1 MIPVTDSD
9 LALFDALARLRE
21 HLGGAKVILIGDG
34 LPGHRRHKGTA
45 QDPAAL
51 ARRRAAPADG
61 HDLHPVEPV
70 WGNLTPRELANLCPV
85 AIGEAALCADA
96 GLERIGNDTEL
107 PHSFLRQCGLS
118 P

>member
-1 MIPVTDSD
+1 MRAWLQTQPRWLVVE
-9 LALFDALARLRE
+9 RL
-21 HLGGAKVILIGDG
+21 
-34 LPGHRRHKGTA
+34 
-45 QDPAAL
+45 
-51 ARRRAAPADG
+51 PADG
-61 HDLHPVEPV
+61 HELHPVEPV

-85 AIGEAALCADA
+85 AIGEAAVPAAA